1 MLMLQR
7 NSRILLDL
15 CLELVYGVVDAD
27 IQSYGLA
34 SESLDEELYP
44 GRRQTMIKYKFT
56 IGNQTIETLNLSD
69 VPEGLS
75 FETIDFEIEIEQEV
89 IAPTLTV
96 NEVIIDLVTRQVE
109 VMSEEEKSELLTL
122 LNG

>member
-1 MLMLQR
+1 
-7 NSRILLDL
+7 
-15 CLELVYGVVDAD
+15 
-27 IQSYGLA
+27 
-34 SESLDEELYP
+34 
-44 GRRQTMIKYKFT
+44 MIKYKYT
-56 IGNQTIETLNLSD
+56 IGNQTIETLNLND
-69 VPEGLS
+69 IPDGLS
-75 FETIDFEIEIEQEV
+75 YETIDFEIEVEQEV